1 MMSQP
6 AKLPPA
12 LLASIYKN
20 HLIRGEKLV
29 QAIPE
34 TKLQK
39 EEPESKNRQWFLGSN
54 LQKITLLV
62 SEKEAVH
69 VSDASL
75 QLLTALLGAC
85 RKNLGDVAIVNLAAY
100 PMDYEMIKTKL
111 SPATLILFGITAESI
126 SLPFTIPDYQVQSY
140 DQRQLLLAPALSRFI
155 GESPEARLEKS
166 KLWLCLKKIF
176 NL

>member
-1 MMSQP
+1 MSQP
-6 AKLPPA
+6 VKLPPS
-12 LLASIYKN
+12 LLVSLYKN
-20 HLIRGEKLV
+20 HLILGEKNTHVFTEAKV
-29 QAIPE
+29 Q
-34 TKLQK
+34 KD
-39 EEPESKNRQWFLGSN
+39 EPDVKNRHWFLGSN

-62 SEKEAVH
+62 SENEAVH
-69 VSDASL
+69 VTDASL

-100 PMDYEMIKTKL
+100 PMDYEAIKTKL
-111 SPATLILFGITAESI
+111 SPATLLLFGINPESI

-140 DQRQLLLAPALSRFI
+140 DQCQLLLAPPLARFQ